1 MSRRSLDNQKS
12 LCPVAVIPFAAS
24 PIPIFQC
31 AEIEAATYKSPLPPK
46 KMAKL
51 QIAPAEAGAMA
62 SPAKANALT
71 VEASRKFL
79 AQEKLPRAMIGMS
92 DESEEYS
99 IILCEI
105 EHYSIPLL

>member
-12 LCPVAVIPFAAS
+12 LCTVAVIPFAAS

-51 QIAPAEAGAMA
+51 QTDAERLFKSFLARNELVA
-62 SPAKANALT
+62 SP
-71 VEASRKFL
+71 S
-79 AQEKLPRAMIGMS
+79 G
-92 DESEEYS
+92 
-99 IILCEI
+99 
-105 EHYSIPLL
+105 